1 LSGFAGFAGRAG
13 TGQIDYHLATAL
25 VLGAVPAAQLGGWLS
40 SKLDAV
46 VLSGVLGIVIGI
58 TAIRMLVSISNWY
71 FAGLSAVGIIVI
83 VIGIFKRRRPLSKKS
98 PST

>member
-1 LSGFAGFAGRAG
+1 
-13 TGQIDYHLATAL
+13 
-25 VLGAVPAAQLGGWLS
+25 VPAAQLGGWLS

>member
-1 LSGFAGFAGRAG
+1 
-13 TGQIDYHLATAL
+13 
-25 VLGAVPAAQLGGWLS
+25 VPAAQLGGWLS
-40 SKLDAV
+40 SKLDTV